1 MIRTQSLEFSYNG
14 DKLFRFTDLNLEQG
28 SQWLILGTSGSGK
41 TTLLHLLSGLL
52 KAAGGK
58 IEIAGKDLTAMTETQ
73 RDAFR
78 GKEMGLVFQKAHL
91 IEVLNVEDNLKLAQY
106 MAGLPTDKG
115 RIKEALEEL
124 QLGHKL
130 KSKPYELSQGE
141 QQRVCIARAVLNKPS
156 VLFADEPSASLD
168 DLNTEKVLHL
178 LQNQASKYGATL
190 VIVTHDQRLKGK
202 ISNQITL
209 GQA

>member
-14 DKLFRFTDLNLEQG
+14 DKLFRFRDLNLEQG

-91 IEVLNVEDNLKLAQY
+91 IDVLSVEDNLKLAQY

-130 KSKPYELSQGE
+130 TSKPYELSQGE

-168 DLNTEKVLHL
+168 DLNT
-178 LQNQASKYGATL
+178 
-190 VIVTHDQRLKGK
+190 
-202 ISNQITL
+202 
-209 GQA
+209 

>member
-91 IEVLNVEDNLKLAQY
+91 IDVLNVEDNLKLAQY